1 MPNYYEWETP
11 VFTWTEKLLNGNLR
25 GIQRANEKN
34 LQEFTRFGG
43 KVDIIHAQVCHKAGL
58 IARWLSKKYK
68 IPYVITEQ
76 MSPFPFPQILK
87 NGRLSSRYAQAYQ
100 AASTNIAISPDLRDK
115 MKKLGIPRV
124 EVVPNLTDE
133 LFFLPASKN
142 QDGSFTFFTLCDMR
156 EQKDLPTLFKAIARL
171 LEKNPSVRFRIG
183 GGGEMFVTWKNLADN
198 MGLSPFVTWLG
209 PLDRQQ
215 AQLEFR
221 QAHAFVLPS
230 IQETLGVVF
239 LEAIACGIPVIGTRC
254 GGPESII
261 NDENGILVEVGNPI
275 ALCDAMEALIDNYL
289 IYDAGEIRTSFLERF
304 SITPV
309 CNQLE
314 GIYKNVISAKNTA
327 GT

>member
-1 MPNYYEWETP
+1 
-11 VFTWTEKLLNGNLR
+11 
-25 GIQRANEKN
+25 
-34 LQEFTRFGG
+34 
-43 KVDIIHAQVCHKAGL
+43 
-58 IARWLSKKYK
+58 
-68 IPYVITEQ
+68 

-124 EVVPNLTDE
+124 VVVPNLTDE
-133 LFFLPASKN
+133 LFFLPASKK
-142 QDGSFTFFTLCDMR
+142 QDRSFTFFTLCDMR
-156 EQKDLPTLFKAIARL
+156 EQKDLPTLFKAIACL
-171 LEKNPSVRFRIG
+171 LEKKPSVRFRIG
-183 GGGEMFVTWKNLADN
+183 GGGEMFVTWKNLADH

-215 AQLEFR
+215 ARFEFQ

-230 IQETLGVVF
+230 IHETLGVVF

-275 ALCDAMEALIDNYL
+275 ALCDAMEALMDNYL
-289 IYDAGEIRTSFLERF
+289 TYDANKIRKSFLARF
-304 SITPV
+304 SVAPV
-309 CNQLE
+309 CTQLE
-314 GIYKNVISAKNTA
+314 EIYKHITSKKTSLLAL
-327 GT
+327 